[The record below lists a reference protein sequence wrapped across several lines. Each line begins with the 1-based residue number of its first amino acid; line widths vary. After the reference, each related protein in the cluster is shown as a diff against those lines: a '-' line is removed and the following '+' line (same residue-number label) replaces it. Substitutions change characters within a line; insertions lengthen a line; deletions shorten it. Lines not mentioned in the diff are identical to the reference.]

1 MLNVPPRTKVTFAQD
16 GGKGHGG
23 DRHVTCAHEV
33 ECTGWDS
40 TYSAPPLLLSC
51 CTRPNPPEDSAIVLA
66 PVPSIGDSI
75 GEDAEE
81 AAAKIAALSSADK

>member
-1 MLNVPPRTKVTFAQD
+1 M
-16 GGKGHGG
+16 
-23 DRHVTCAHEV
+23 TCAHEV

-66 PVPSIGDSI
+66 PVPSIGDPIGEDPIGDSIGDSI

>member
-1 MLNVPPRTKVTFAQD
+1 M
-16 GGKGHGG
+16 
-23 DRHVTCAHEV
+23 TCAHEV

-66 PVPSIGDSI
+66 PVPSIGDPTGDPTGEDPIGEDPIGDSIGDSI